1 MRRFFYSL
9 SLFAILTPF
18 AFGEPKPLETIS
30 GCTFIPTEWADGDSF
45 QIKVPDGSLMT
56 VRLYAADCI
65 ELHINDDT
73 DARRLR
79 SQRRYFGITEA
90 KSNVEESIELAKD
103 FGRKGAEFTARALSR
118 PFAIHTRMHKAPGD
132 GKYLRYY
139 AFVETAEGKDL
150 ATELIRNGLARSYGV
165 SADGRN
171 ELSRERYREI
181 LSDTE
186 LQAAKREKGIWA
198 FTNWDN
204 LPTERDIQRIED
216 EESQIAQGDS
226 RLPDGFRLNPNDAT
240 QFELERLPGIGTTT
254 AILIIEAR
262 GDSEFKTPE
271 DLMRIPGIKKK
282 TLDAFRGHLEF
293 EGR

>member
-1 MRRFFYSL
+1 MLRFFHPLLL
-9 SLFAILTPF
+9 SAILTPF

-45 QIKVPDGSLMT
+45 QIKVPDGDLMT
-56 VRLYAADCI
+56 VRLYAADCM

-90 KSNVEESIELAKD
+90 KSTVEESIELAKD
-103 FGRKGAEFTARALSR
+103 FGRKAAEFTARALSR
-118 PFAIHTRMHKAPGD
+118 PFTIHTRMHKAPGD

-226 RLPDGFRLNPNDAT
+226 PLPDGFRLNPNDAT
-240 QFELERLPGIGTTT
+240 QDELDVLPGIGPKT
-254 AILIIEAR
+254 ALLIIEVR
-262 GDSEFKTPE
+262 GDAPYEEPE
-271 DLMRIPGIKKK
+271 DLMRVPGIGPK
-282 TLDAFRGHLEF
+282 TLEAFRKHLDI
-293 EGR
+293 EGP